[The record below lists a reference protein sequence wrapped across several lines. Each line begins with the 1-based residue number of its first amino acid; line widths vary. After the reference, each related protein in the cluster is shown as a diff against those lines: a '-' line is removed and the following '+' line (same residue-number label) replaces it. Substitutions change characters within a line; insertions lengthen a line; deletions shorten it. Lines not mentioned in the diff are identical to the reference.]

1 MRLPDILQARLGKV
15 GRSGLAGTRP
25 ARPARAA
32 PHTVQKQQRPPRL
45 VRPGPRGWAGP
56 GGGADG
62 WVEAPLEWRGTTR
75 QVCGL
80 WPHAAGSG
88 VPNIGT
94 VLGQHYFTATTV
106 AADPINFLLHKVISN
121 PGSFT
126 LANAGVGK
134 SFLTARLVV
143 GAVFQG
149 HVPFVMGDLK
159 PDYVDLVARLGGQ
172 VATIGRGLG
181 GLNVLNPGGLWQALH
196 TAEHHLGD
204 AEWTAAVADYLG
216 WQQNGVAALLELSRG
231 ERLREHEET
240 ALAALL
246 AVLRD
251 RSDTVPV
258 LPQLLTALGERPELV
273 RTVLGTRDDAE
284 YDRLT
289 AGLVMSL
296 RSITT
301 GAFGDTFA
309 HNRQDAIDLNAPAVC
324 LDISR
329 INRMD
334 RRMEG
339 AALLN
344 AWYAGSA
351 AIFGAHLLADAG
363 LAPHRT
369 YYAVMD
375 ELWRS
380 LRAGVGMARRI
391 DEVTRLGRTDG
402 QAFAMVTHSPNDL
415 ELSDPEDRKIAR
427 GFLSRADMKLLGA
440 LQDEEIDAMAGLV
453 TLSRA
458 ERDLLTSWS
467 SPEDWGGDGT
477 EQPGLGKF
485 LLKVGSRPGVP
496 FRVRRTATEATWRDT
511 SHRWN
516 AATRAPHPDPHRP

>member
-1 MRLPDILQARLGKV
+1 
-15 GRSGLAGTRP
+15 
-25 ARPARAA
+25 
-32 PHTVQKQQRPPRL
+32 
-45 VRPGPRGWAGP
+45 
-56 GGGADG
+56 
-62 WVEAPLEWRGTTR
+62 
-75 QVCGL
+75 
-80 WPHAAGSG
+80 
-88 VPNIGT
+88 
-94 VLGQHYFTATTV
+94 
-106 AADPINFLLHKVISN
+106 
-121 PGSFT
+121 
-126 LANAGVGK
+126 
-134 SFLTARLVV
+134 
-143 GAVFQG
+143 
-149 HVPFVMGDLK
+149 
-159 PDYVDLVARLGGQ
+159 
-172 VATIGRGLG
+172 
-181 GLNVLNPGGLWQALH
+181 
-196 TAEHHLGD
+196 
-204 AEWTAAVADYLG
+204 
-216 WQQNGVAALLELSRG
+216 
-231 ERLREHEET
+231 
-240 ALAALL
+240 
-246 AVLRD
+246 
-251 RSDTVPV
+251 
-258 LPQLLTALGERPELV
+258 
-273 RTVLGTRDDAE
+273 
-284 YDRLT
+284 
-289 AGLVMSL
+289 
-296 RSITT
+296 
-301 GAFGDTFA
+301 
-309 HNRQDAIDLNAPAVC
+309 
-324 LDISR
+324 
-329 INRMD
+329 MD

-516 AATRAPHPDPHRP
+516 AATRAPHPGPS